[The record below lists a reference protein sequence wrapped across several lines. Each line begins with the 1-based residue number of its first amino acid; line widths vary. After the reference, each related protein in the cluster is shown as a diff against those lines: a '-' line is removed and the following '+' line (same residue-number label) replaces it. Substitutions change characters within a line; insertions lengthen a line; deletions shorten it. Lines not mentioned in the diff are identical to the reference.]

1 MDIKSRMNQCET
13 LSILTLSESDQLSTE
28 LHSINGKLNS
38 MLSTGP
44 SSDGQHPHCLDNK
57 MELPVKSVTFVHD
70 AQHIP
75 SIVAYFSIIDD
86 NQHRKMKTV
95 EHLFSAVGPILIKLE
110 SLVLDTST
118 GESDNMRL
126 YYDFWEQQ
134 LFELL
139 IRYCRLLL
147 VEACRTC
154 IHTFAFE
161 FSVRITTYMM
171 LLYFDF
177 ILFDCPVTS
186 WTGARCQSSSRPANR
201 CTLCCALDAYTICAQ
216 IRNQFKLIDWRRG
229 IWINLLPHCN
239 RNVRY
244 SVSKQRY
251 QLRTLCCCQPA
262 LKFTIR

>member
-1 MDIKSRMNQCET
+1 MKYVSTDIKNRMNQSET

-38 MLSTGP
+38 ILLNGS
-44 SSDGQHPHCLDNK
+44 SSDGQQPNSHCLDGK
-57 MELPVKSVTFVHD
+57 MEVPVKSVAFAYD

-139 IRYCRLLL
+139 IRYCGLLFVQPCHMHTRTTAFQFSVNFPLTWCYYIWILYCLIVLLL
-147 VEACRTC
+147 
-154 IHTFAFE
+154 
-161 FSVRITTYMM
+161 
-171 LLYFDF
+171 LG
-177 ILFDCPVTS
+177 P
-186 WTGARCQSSSRPANR
+186 GADADVNHHLRRPIVAIVL
-201 CTLCCALDAYTICAQ
+201 CTWCVHDLCTNPEPI
-216 IRNQFKLIDWRRG
+216 
-229 IWINLLPHCN
+229 
-239 RNVRY
+239 
-244 SVSKQRY
+244 
-251 QLRTLCCCQPA
+251 
-262 LKFTIR
+262 